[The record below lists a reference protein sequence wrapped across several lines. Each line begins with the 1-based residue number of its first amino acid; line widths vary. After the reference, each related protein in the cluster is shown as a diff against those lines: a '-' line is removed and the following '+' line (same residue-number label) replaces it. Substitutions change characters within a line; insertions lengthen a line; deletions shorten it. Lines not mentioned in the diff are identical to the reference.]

1 MANQAQLDTAASK
14 QARILKLVQDKEESK
29 KRPPLKKLP
38 PPDDDVLFFL
48 PIG

>member
-1 MANQAQLDTAASK
+1 MANQAQLETAAPK
-14 QARILKLVQDKEESK
+14 QARNLKLTPDHELK

-38 PPDDDVLFFL
+38 PPDEDVLFFL